1 MTDFDLLIVS
11 LGLNVCFIA
20 YTYGQRVKIA
30 ILTHLL
36 REAKFI
42 VDCLADGRATAV
54 RGRDGML
61 RFKEV
66 KHEKDKPSTTAV

>member
-11 LGLNVCFIA
+11 VGLNVCFLA

-30 ILTHLL
+30 ILTRLL
-36 REAKFI
+36 HEVKFI

-66 KHEKDKPSTTAV
+66 KREKDKPSTTAV

>member
-11 LGLNVCFIA
+11 VGLNVCFLA

-30 ILTHLL
+30 VLTHLL

-42 VDCLADGRATAV
+42 VDCLADGKATAT

-61 RFKEV
+61 KFKGV

>member
-11 LGLNVCFIA
+11 LGLNVCFLA

-30 ILTHLL
+30 LLTRLLYEVKHL
-36 REAKFI
+36 
-42 VDCLADGRATAV
+42 VDCLADGKATAM

>member
-11 LGLNVCFIA
+11 LGLNVCFLA

-30 ILTHLL
+30 MLTHLL

-42 VDCLADGRATAV
+42 VDCLADGTDEFV
-54 RGRDGML
+54 RTNGRIVL
-61 RFKEV
+61 KE
-66 KHEKDKPSTTAV
+66 KSNGN